1 MTAMLLNAVL
11 SEEVEPDQRKSGSPS
26 TVSLLLCDTEPD
38 HLINVVL
45 M

>member
-11 SEEVEPDQRKSGSPS
+11 SEEFEPDERRSGSPL
-26 TVSLLLCDTEPD
+26 TVSLLLCNTEPD
-38 HLINVVL
+38 HLFNVVL